1 MKTHKLFTIQ
11 ILIMLVVFTSC
22 ERKQEAT
29 YRTYSIFTKIDS
41 LRSNYLNIH
50 DSLVL
55 YWNRT
60 VIENQKHI
68 ALLQKLEEKIDELDS
83 VNDEK
88 LNIISKKLNNLKQFE
103 FNIETISNSKLYTEY
118 SELSA
123 ELKNELFLL
132 ANELQ
137 EDEKLEKL
145 IGMLREAELKAKQS
159 KEKYNKTAAEFNQF
173 INKYRGL
180 IKDITYQ
187 DSIAER
193 PLLNAQN

>member
-1 MKTHKLFTIQ
+1 MKMYKINTIIVLT
-11 ILIMLVVFTSC
+11 ILSVSTSC

-29 YRTYSIFTKIDS
+29 YRTHSIFTKIDS

-50 DSLVL
+50 DSLIL

-88 LNIISKKLNNLKQFE
+88 LNTISGKLNDLKQFE

-118 SELSA
+118 SQLSA
-123 ELKNELFLL
+123 ELKNELLLL
-132 ANELQ
+132 ANELH

-145 IGMLREAELKAKQS
+145 ISMLKEAEHKAKQS

-173 INKYRGL
+173 INKYRGS

>member
-88 LNIISKKLNNLKQFE
+88 LNIISKKLNNLKQVE